1 MPLSAGQKKTWTNSH
16 LRHFHLNIFLIYLTL
31 ALCSCNFLIY
41 CERSF
46 IKQRLIQLHDSDFW
60 HMPGQQSVWL
70 PNATKYNH
78 HKMWLHVR
86 WNHYRNTMLLKTFKH
101 IKIQRAINLDAL
113 AYWAHAV
120 QQFAYKP
127 QTRTCAHFPKECSN
141 NSTKSKPFSD
151 GDKVSRHD
159 EQSKPQYSALSTR
172 VRMNSRWN
180 CIRSIFGRMA
190 ISNCLNWKI
199 KYWICDGNCFSHS
212 TN

>member
-1 MPLSAGQKKTWTNSH
+1 
-16 LRHFHLNIFLIYLTL
+16 
-31 ALCSCNFLIY
+31 
-41 CERSF
+41 
-46 IKQRLIQLHDSDFW
+46 
-60 HMPGQQSVWL
+60 
-70 PNATKYNH
+70 
-78 HKMWLHVR
+78 MWLHVR

-159 EQSKPQYSALSTR
+159 EQSKPQYSAVNTCTNEQPLKLHTECIRQNGHQQLSQLKDQILNLRWKLFFTFHELINSITYQKFFCNELFLST
-172 VRMNSRWN
+172 
-180 CIRSIFGRMA
+180 
-190 ISNCLNWKI
+190 
-199 KYWICDGNCFSHS
+199 
-212 TN
+212 